1 MTMKPDDISGAQPIK
16 RLGDDQQPLKGG
28 PSESFQTYMDK
39 AALQGN
45 AAQKPPA
52 VSPFDLAHGQTA
64 LTQGANLDT
73 LLTQAKS
80 AQTTL
85 GDISSQL
92 NTKNLKLKQS
102 QRYLLRNKLGDANAM
117 LKAANA
123 KVGGETPPP
132 PTPSSSGGIIGKFLD
147 FVSDGQNHINA
158 IQKQLT
164 DLKAKGDSLNPA
176 DFLAIQLKMGHAQQE
191 IEYAS
196 IMLSKAV
203 EDMKMLF
210 NVQL

>member
-1 MTMKPDDISGAQPIK
+1 MTMKPDDVSGAQPIK
-16 RLGDDQQPLKGG
+16 RLGDDQPLKGG
-28 PSESFQTYMDK
+28 SKELFQTYMDK
-39 AALQGN
+39 AAEQSNG
-45 AAQKPPA
+45 AQKPPS

-64 LTQGANLDT
+64 LTQGANIDT
-73 LLTQAKS
+73 LIAQAKT

-85 GDISSQL
+85 GDINSQL

-102 QRYLLRNKLGDANAM
+102 QRYLLRNKLSDANAM

-123 KVGGETPPP
+123 KVGGDIPPP
-132 PTPSSSGGIIGKFLD
+132 VASSGGGVIGKFLD
-147 FVSDGQNHINA
+147 FINEGQSHISA
-158 IQKQLT
+158 IQQQLMS
-164 DLKAKGDSLNPA
+164 LKEKGDSLNPA
-176 DFLAIQLKMGHAQQE
+176 DFLGIQLKLSRAQQE